1 MSLLLHSIN
10 KFHQK
15 WFNSICKHKCYI
27 LYNSI
32 VFQYYFYNVVPFEY
46 HFINNC
52 QVSVGYFAL
61 QQMPIGK
68 NIMISKYFYKYL
80 LVR

>member
-1 MSLLLHSIN
+1 MI
-10 KFHQK
+10 
-15 WFNSICKHKCYI
+15 
-27 LYNSI
+27 
-32 VFQYYFYNVVPFEY
+32 FQYYFYNVVPFEY

>member
-1 MSLLLHSIN
+1 MI
-10 KFHQK
+10 
-15 WFNSICKHKCYI
+15 
-27 LYNSI
+27 
-32 VFQYYFYNVVPFEY
+32 FQYYFYNVVPFEY

-68 NIMISKYFYKYL
+68 NIMISKYFYKCL
-80 LVR
+80 LITLIKCLKDHKSLW